1 MLLLLLLLLLLLQYL
16 IKDSKVMMGDQVQY
30 NSAGKGHNDGD
41 DNYDDDD
48 KVDDV
53 LTRICSRDDSSK
65 LETVIIRPV
74 WPGNSEKA
82 IHDETE
88 TIRCH
93 KKSVKKEELITCK
106 NWTSDE
112 WTNYQIILEHNY
124 CNEIDTK

>member
-1 MLLLLLLLLLLLQYL
+1 
-16 IKDSKVMMGDQVQY
+16 MMGDQVQY

-74 WPGNSEKA
+74 
-82 IHDETE
+82 
-88 TIRCH
+88 
-93 KKSVKKEELITCK
+93 
-106 NWTSDE
+106 
-112 WTNYQIILEHNY
+112 
-124 CNEIDTK
+124 